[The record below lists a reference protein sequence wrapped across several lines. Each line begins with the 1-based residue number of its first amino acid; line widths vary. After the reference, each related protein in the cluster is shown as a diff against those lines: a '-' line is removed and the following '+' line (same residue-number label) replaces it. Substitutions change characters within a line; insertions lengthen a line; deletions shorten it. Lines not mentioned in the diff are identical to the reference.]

1 MALEYF
7 TLAEFRALPD
17 TGGFTDARIDA
28 AAAFVV
34 ARVEDHVGFSFVAR
48 TKTERVPGAG
58 ASQLRLPHA
67 PVIALTSVTGRS
79 GSVLTLADLHLF
91 TRSGVVEYDNGS
103 SFAESWY
110 DVVYSAGLS
119 APPAHIKEACLQVT
133 RLRLL
138 ETDSGAILNGR
149 RASSTTDGVTTTFV
163 PPGEGRLF
171 GYPDYDAIFEDARSS
186 FGFA

>member
-34 ARVEDHVGFSFVAR
+34 ARVEDHVGFSYVAR
-48 TKTERVPGAG
+48 TKTERVYGGGSA
-58 ASQLRLPHA
+58 LLLPHVPA
-67 PVIALTSVTGRS
+67 IALTSVTPRDGAA
-79 GSVLTLADLHLF
+79 LTLGDLHLDTASGLVTYNSDASF
-91 TRSGVVEYDNGS
+91 TAPY
-103 SFAESWY
+103 Y
-110 DVVYSAGLS
+110 TVVYTAGLS